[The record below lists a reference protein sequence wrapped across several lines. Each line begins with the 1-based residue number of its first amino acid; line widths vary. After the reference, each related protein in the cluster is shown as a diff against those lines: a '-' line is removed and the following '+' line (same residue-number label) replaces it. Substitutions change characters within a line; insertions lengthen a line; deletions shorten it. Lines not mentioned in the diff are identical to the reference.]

1 MKEELTSKQEKIL
14 SFITH
19 HIEDKGYPPTFREI
33 GQFFGMAS
41 TNAVKKFINILEEKG
56 YIRRSAK
63 SARALE
69 VIDHTRRQKGIWV
82 PIVGRITA
90 GEPILAVENIE
101 ERLLLDPSLAKRE
114 NTFLLRVYGDS
125 MIEAGIHDQD
135 LALIKPQKTAEN
147 GEIVAVLVDDEATI
161 KRFYRKKERIVLKP
175 ANPKYE
181 PIVIKRDAEVKIIG
195 KVIGMIRRYK

>member
-69 VIDHTRRQKGIWV
+69 VIDHIRRQKGIWV

-90 GEPILAVENIE
+90 GEPLLAVENIE
-101 ERLLLDPSLAKRE
+101 ERLLLDPSFSRGEKS
-114 NTFLLRVYGDS
+114 FLLRVQGDS
-125 MIEAGIHDQD
+125 MIGAGIHDQD

-161 KRFYRKKERIVLKP
+161 KRFYRKRGKIILKP
-175 ANPKYE
+175 ANPRYE

-195 KVIGMIRRYK
+195 KVIGMIRRYQ

>member
-19 HIEDKGYPPTFREI
+19 HIEDRGYPPTFREI

-56 YIRRSAK
+56 YIRRSAR

-69 VIDHTRRQKGIWV
+69 VIDNTRRQKGILV

-101 ERLLLDPSLAKRE
+101 DKLLLDPSLAKRE

-161 KRFYRKKERIVLKP
+161 KRFYRKRGKIILKP
-175 ANPKYE
+175 ANIKYE
-181 PIVIKRDAEVKIIG
+181 SIVIKRDAEVKIIG
-195 KVIGMIRRYK
+195 KVIGIVRRYK